1 MFRTNSRFANIHNSM
16 RSAAAASR
24 STLNSVRR
32 VIVHRRYRQSSS
44 SSAAT
49 AATASWHPRRLD
61 QRGTTTTTPPRVP
74 SSPSFSAIIDEP
86 NYDALGPTSRLNFFT
101 AVNVAMRTAMRTDPT
116 AIVFGEDVGF
126 GGVFRC
132 SQDLLD
138 EFGPHRTFNTP
149 LSENGIAGMAVGYA
163 SVGGTAIAEVQ
174 FADYIFPAFDQI
186 VNEMAKFRYR
196 SGNQWNCGG
205 VTLRTPCGAVGHGAL
220 YHSQSPEAYL
230 AHTPGI
236 VVVMPRGPRCAK
248 GLLLS
253 SIRSKDPVVFLE
265 PKILY
270 RSAVEEVPDA
280 DYEIPLGKAEIV
292 LPGSD
297 VTLVGWGAQLRR
309 LQVACELA
317 EKEGVSCELIDLR
330 TILPWDADC
339 VINSVKKTG
348 KLIVSHEA
356 PLTCGF
362 GAEVVATLQQDCF
375 FHLEAPIQRVCG
387 YDTPFGL
394 VFEEHYL
401 PDEKKNLD
409 AIRRVMEFSK

>member
-1 MFRTNSRFANIHNSM
+1 MSTIPM

-24 STLNSVRR
+24 STLSSVRR
-32 VIVHRRYRQSSS
+32 VIVHRRCRQSSS
-44 SSAAT
+44 SSVAAE
-49 AATASWHPRRLD
+49 AATASWQPRRLD
-61 QRGTTTTTPPRVP
+61 QRGTTTQVL
-74 SSPSFSAIIDEP
+74 SPSFSTIVDEP
-86 NYDALGPTSRLNFFT
+86 SYDTLGPTSRLNFFT
-101 AVNVAMRTAMRTDPT
+101 SINVAMRTAMRTDPT

-138 EFGPHRTFNTP
+138 EFGPHRVFNTP

-163 SVGGTAIAEVQ
+163 SAGGTAIAEVQ

-253 SIRSKDPVVFLE
+253 SIRSKDPVIFLE

-309 LQVACELA
+309 LRVACELA

>member
-1 MFRTNSRFANIHNSM
+1 
-16 RSAAAASR
+16 
-24 STLNSVRR
+24 
-32 VIVHRRYRQSSS
+32 
-44 SSAAT
+44 
-49 AATASWHPRRLD
+49 
-61 QRGTTTTTPPRVP
+61 
-74 SSPSFSAIIDEP
+74 
-86 NYDALGPTSRLNFFT
+86 
-101 AVNVAMRTAMRTDPT
+101 MRTAMQTDPT

-132 SQDLLD
+132 SQDLRD
-138 EFGPHRTFNTP
+138 EFGPHRIFNTP

-163 SVGGTAIAEVQ
+163 SVGGTAIAEIQ

-236 VVVMPRGPRCAK
+236 VVVMPRSPRCAK

-280 DYEIPLGKAEIV
+280 DYELPLGKAEIV
-292 LPGSD
+292 RPGSD
-297 VTLVGWGAQLRR
+297 VTLVGWGAQLRT
-309 LQVACELA
+309 LQVACDLA

-339 VINSVKKTG
+339 VIHSVKKTG

-356 PLTCGF
+356 PITCGF

-394 VFEEHYL
+394 VFEKHYL